1 MKTGLVLEG
10 GAMRGIFTAG
20 VIDVL
25 LENDICF
32 DGVIGVSAG
41 ACFGCNYVS
50 KQIGRT
56 LRYNLKYCKDPRY
69 CSVRSLIKTG
79 DMFGADF
86 CYHDIPETLDPFD
99 TETFIASSTDFYVV
113 ATDIESGEPVY
124 KKMTDCKGEDLEWIR
139 ASASMPLASR
149 IVEINDG
156 KYLDGGIADSIP
168 LEAFQKLGYEKNVV
182 VLTRPDGYKKSPN
195 KMLPIIRKTYKDYPN
210 LIEAMSKRHLVYNN
224 SIGYV
229 KNQVNAGNT
238 LVICPDEPLPIGRI
252 SHDPREIR
260 KVYRMG
266 RRTAKLKLKE
276 IIEFLN

>member
-1 MKTGLVLEG
+1 MKKGLVLEG

-25 LENDICF
+25 LENDIYF

-56 LRYNLKYCKDPRY
+56 LRYNLKYCQDPRY

-99 TETFIASSTDFYVV
+99 TETFVASSTEFYVV

-124 KKMTDCKGEDLEWIR
+124 RKMTDCKGEDLEWIR

-149 IVEINDG
+149 IVEIDGG

-168 LEAFQKLGYEKNVV
+168 LDAFQKMRYEKNVV
-182 VLTRPDGYKKSPN
+182 ILTRPDGYKKSPN
-195 KMLPIIRKTYKDYPN
+195 KNGKKLGI
-210 LIEAMSKRHLVYNN
+210 
-224 SIGYV
+224 
-229 KNQVNAGNT
+229 
-238 LVICPDEPLPIGRI
+238 
-252 SHDPREIR
+252 
-260 KVYRMG
+260 YR
-266 RRTAKLKLKE
+266 
-276 IIEFLN
+276 

>member
-1 MKTGLVLEG
+1 MKKGLVLEG

-25 LENDICF
+25 LENDIYF

-79 DMFGADF
+79 DIFGADF

-99 TETFIASSTDFYVV
+99 TETFVASSTDFYVV
-113 ATDIESGEPVY
+113 ATDIKSGEPVC

-149 IVEINDG
+149 IVEIDGG

-168 LEAFQKLGYEKNVV
+168 LEAFQKMGYEKNVV
-182 VLTRPDGYKKSPN
+182 ILTRPDGYTKSPN
-195 KMLPIIRKTYKDYPN
+195 KMLPLIKKTYKDYPK
-210 LIEAMSKRHLVYNN
+210 LVEAMSKRHLVYNN

-238 LVICPDEPLPIGRI
+238 LVICPDTDLPIGRI
-252 SHDPREIR
+252 SHDPKEIR